1 MHPRRKDTCAFSISV
16 GYIVASYH
24 CTVLLGG
31 GGSPTTWFRKN
42 KNKNIM
48 SYLNMKLNNSG
59 LNK

>member
-1 MHPRRKDTCAFSISV
+1 MSL
-16 GYIVASYH
+16 GYIPAPHH
-24 CTVLLGG
+24 CTALRGG